1 MRHTVKSL
9 QKLRSGQMVW
19 RVLFDV
25 ERTDNFGY
33 RITGR
38 ITPTWVMGK
47 KILHWFRHH
56 ETNALQWSAMM
67 VECKGERYTFARF
80 MDTPNPMSTAH
91 YLADLYGHGAFSSRR
106 QAERFVREVEEGLHA
121 DVREHLIDRFEMD
134 EMFDEYRKEYEQDEW
149 LDLLDEADLGDEGT
163 REPVEDVAWNE
174 SEGQGA

>member
-19 RVLFDV
+19 RILFDV
-25 ERTDNFGY
+25 ERDDNFGY

-56 ETNALQWSAMM
+56 ETNALQWSAMK
-67 VECKGERYTFARF
+67 VKCKGERYTFSRF
-80 MDTPNPMSTAH
+80 LDTPNPMSTAH
-91 YLADLYGHGAFSSRR
+91 YLSDLLGAGAFSNRR

-121 DVREHLIDRFEMD
+121 DVRERLIDHFEMD
-134 EMFDEYRKEYEQDEW
+134 EMFDEYRREYEQDEW
-149 LDLLDEADLGDEGT
+149 LDLLDETDLGDEGT
-163 REPVEDVAWNE
+163 REPVEDLT
-174 SEGQGA
+174 